1 MKQWINQNF
10 FTMAFAAAAGYILLL
25 LMTFDAFCLET
36 VTPEQPLI
44 TIAGLK
50 FFRNEF
56 TILLF
61 TLAALIG
68 AVLARIFNRKA
79 AVLVPLLVSSLFVFL
94 GFIALFNVDI
104 MQSLNPT
111 MRISHVTMSVSRA
124 LSIVVGASGI
134 PVGYLLTISL
144 ERVEIQ
150 KLLPAF
156 SAVGLVAI
164 AALADQLYVPVYLV
178 LLVMIAVAGILCSLA
193 DREITG
199 SFVFVK
205 WTGSTVHRG
214 CRAVTGLLAGF
225 VFTLSAVCLPNYYM
239 QALGGSEIAAMAAV
253 ACAFVFSLFL
263 SCGKKRLPGTVCI
276 SGAVVL
282 TLTAIFVEQK
292 FLVLAAATLAMAA
305 ALALIWASKGSLAIA
320 LFGGV
325 LGVATGYCVRHFAGM
340 EVVYS
345 GNRTLYITQPEIF
358 GVIFTAVLVLLVLTA
373 VERLLIKKEKDKI

>member
-1 MKQWINQNF
+1 MKQWINRNF
-10 FTMAFAAAAGYILLL
+10 FTTAFAAAAGYILLI

-44 TIAGLK
+44 IIAGLK

-61 TLAALIG
+61 TLTALIG

-104 MQSLNPT
+104 MQSLDPT

-134 PVGYLLTISL
+134 PAGYLLTISL
-144 ERVEIQ
+144 EHVEIQ

-156 SAVGLVAI
+156 SAVGLAAI

-178 LLVMIAVAGILCSLA
+178 LSAMIALAGILCSLA
-193 DREITG
+193 DREIAG

-205 WTGSTVHRG
+205 WTGSAVRRG
-214 CRAVTGLLAGF
+214 CRAATGLLAGF
-225 VFTLSAVCLPNYYM
+225 TFTLSAVCLPNYYM

-253 ACAFVFSLFL
+253 ACAFVFSLLLFHGRSLFTGIACLAGAMGL
-263 SCGKKRLPGTVCI
+263 SFASL
-276 SGAVVL
+276 
-282 TLTAIFVEQK
+282 FVEQK
-292 FLVLAAATLAMAA
+292 FLTLAVAVLGMAA
-305 ALALIWASKGSLAIA
+305 ALALIWASKGSLAVA
-320 LFGGV
+320 LSGGV
-325 LGVATGYCVRHFAGM
+325 LGAATGYCLRHFAGM

-345 GNRTLYITQPEIF
+345 GNRTLYITQPEMF
-358 GVIFTAVLVLLVLTA
+358 GVIFTAVLVLLVLIA
-373 VERLLIKKEKDKI
+373 VERLLVKKEKGKI

>member
-1 MKQWINQNF
+1 MKQWINRNF

-61 TLAALIG
+61 TLTALIG
-68 AVLARIFNRKA
+68 AVLVRIFNRKA
-79 AVLVPLLVSSLFVFL
+79 VVLIPLMVSSLFAFL

-104 MQSLNPT
+104 MQSLDPT

-124 LSIVVGASGI
+124 LSIVVGTSGI
-134 PVGYLLTISL
+134 SAGYLLTISL
-144 ERVEIQ
+144 ERADIQ
-150 KLLPAF
+150 KLLPEF

-164 AALADQLYVPVYLV
+164 GALADQLYVPVYLV
-178 LLVMIAVAGILCSLA
+178 LSVMIALAGILCSLS

-205 WTGSTVHRG
+205 WVGSTVRRG

-225 VFTLSAVCLPNYYM
+225 AFTLSAVCLPNYYM
-239 QALGGSEIAAMAAV
+239 QALGGSEIAVMAAI
-253 ACAFVFSLFL
+253 ACAFVLSLFL
-263 SCGKKRLPGTVCI
+263 SCSKKRMLGTVCLA
-276 SGAVVL
+276 GAVVL

-292 FLVLAAATLAMAA
+292 FLVLAAAVLAMAA
-305 ALALIWASKGSLAIA
+305 TLALIWASKGSLAIA
-320 LFGGV
+320 LFGSV
-325 LGVATGYCVRHFAGM
+325 LGVATGYCPRHFAGM
-340 EVVYS
+340 GVVYS
-345 GNRTLYITQPEIF
+345 SNRTLYITQPEMF
-358 GVIFTAVLVLLVLTA
+358 GVIFTAVLVLLGFIA
-373 VERLLIKKEKDKI
+373 VERLLIKKEEGKR